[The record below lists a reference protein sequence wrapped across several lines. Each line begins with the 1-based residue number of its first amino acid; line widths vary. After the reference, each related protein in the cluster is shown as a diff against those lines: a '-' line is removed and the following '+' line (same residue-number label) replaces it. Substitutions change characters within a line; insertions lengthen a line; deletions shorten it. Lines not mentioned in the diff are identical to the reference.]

1 MPRSNPLDLSAF
13 DGRLLDGLIFC
24 REVYRFFEQIR
35 AGPDGTARLRM
46 RPAKAEKRL
55 IEELIPLARY
65 VQARYR
71 EGRRI
76 KVRWFAGSQPYD
88 GWLLSAGAIVD
99 RGFAPRKVF
108 VEITAAVHQND
119 HLMRQAL
126 QEHRPVFGVKRISR
140 DKKTRAIVSEP
151 YVFTPAERAADLA
164 AQIITRIQDKSRK
177 GYPSNTVLIV
187 YCVLHGVTY
196 GNEWLDAVARV
207 EHAQAHHAFFE
218 VFLVETSIAAFSATL
233 CGDPKRATGAGA
245 QYVTEGCPAHHGN
258 GASAATIGPAA
269 KDPPF

>member
-1 MPRSNPLDLSAF
+1 M
-13 DGRLLDGLIFC
+13 DGLEFC
-24 REVYRFFEQIR
+24 RKVYAFFEQIK
-35 AGPDGTARLRM
+35 AGTDGTARLRL

-76 KVRWFAGSQPYD
+76 RVRWFSGSQSFD

-99 RGFAPRKVF
+99 RGLAPKRVC

-126 QEHRPVFGVKRISR
+126 QEQRTVFGVKRISR

-164 AQIITRIQDKSRK
+164 AQIIARIQDKSAK
-177 GYPSNTVLIV
+177 GYPPNTVLVI
-187 YCVLHGVTY
+187 YCVLLGVTY
-196 GNEWLDAVARV
+196 EDEWKDAVERV
-207 EHAQAHHAFFE
+207 EQAQAHRAFGE
-218 VFLVETSIAAFSATL
+218 VFLVETSVSSFSATL
-233 CGDPKRATGAGA
+233 YGDRAARQTPKTGSSPKPKGAAPRPSARICTRTASQRAK
-245 QYVTEGCPAHHGN
+245 Y
-258 GASAATIGPAA
+258 S
-269 KDPPF
+269 